1 MIARTALAALALSC
15 ALAAPASAGVVPG
28 LPVDGPSADL
38 VPAAGIDVAL
48 APDGDGAVAYVK
60 KDGGVDHVFVALVR
74 DGALQPP
81 VRVDTGLASASQRP
95 VVAAGNGGR
104 VLVAFLNGAGP
115 AYTARSVE
123 LVPGAAA
130 FTAPAL
136 IVGDPA
142 VSANTL
148 DLAMEPAGVAYA
160 TYTTLNDVRAS
171 RYASGA
177 WTPVGAAF
185 PMPGGVLDK
194 VASEEAG
201 TTGLMGEPRVA
212 VAPDGAAY
220 VVFGEEDGAMKRHVY
235 VQRLAGTGA
244 PSGALEV
251 SVSAFGAFPRENFA
265 DMVDVDVDA
274 AGTAWIAWRQTFMS
288 TGNRPRALG
297 AALRRRR
304 PGRHVRHRRP
314 ERRSHRGRGVS
325 AHRRG
330 RGGCGARRLDAA
342 ADLRHLRLG
351 AVGRALARRGADRLA
366 REHGALVPRHGARR
380 DRRRRV
386 GLAQHAGRVSAGDP
400 RPGLQR
406 RPVRPRGAALGSRPS
421 ARRPVRPSRPPRT
434 TPVTS

>member
-1 MIARTALAALALSC
+1 MIARTALAALALTGV
-15 ALAAPASAGVVPG
+15 LAAPAFAGVVPG

-48 APDGDGAVAYVK
+48 APDGDGAVAYIK

-81 VRVDTGLASASQRP
+81 VRVDTGLANASQRP
-95 VVAAGNGGR
+95 VVAAGNSGR

-177 WTPVGAAF
+177 WAPVGAAF

-212 VAPDGAAY
+212 VAADGAAY
-220 VVFGEEDGAMKRHVY
+220 VVFGEEDGAMKRHVH
-235 VQRLAGTGA
+235 VQRLAGTGRAVGRAGGLGLGLRRLSARELRGHGRRRRRRGRHGLDRVA
-244 PSGALEV
+244 PDV
-251 SVSAFGAFPRENFA
+251 H
-265 DMVDVDVDA
+265 VD
-274 AGTAWIAWRQTFMS
+274 RQ
-288 TGNRPRALG
+288 PPARAR
-297 AALRRRR
+297 AALRRRHPR
-304 PGRHVRHRRP
+304 RHVRDRRP
-314 ERRSHRGRGVS
+314 ERRSHGGRGVS

-330 RGGCGARRLDAA
+330 R
-342 ADLRHLRLG
+342 
-351 AVGRALARRGADRLA
+351 
-366 REHGALVPRHGARR
+366 
-380 DRRRRV
+380 
-386 GLAQHAGRVSAGDP
+386 
-400 RPGLQR
+400 
-406 RPVRPRGAALGSRPS
+406 RPVRRSASRRGS
-421 ARRPVRPSRPPRT
+421 
-434 TPVTS
+434 